1 MAIGLFVVGASTHQ
15 GLVSLAA
22 TFLPQIAVLFLA
34 VTLGEVVRSRRA
46 LAAETAQRLRVAH
59 EERETEAA
67 RRVAEERLRIARDLH
82 DTVAHSMATITVQ
95 AGSALHLLDGGD
107 TNLRRALTAIRATSK
122 EALAEMRATLGQLR
136 TGTSG
141 DPQTLT
147 GGLDRLPALC
157 DAVTAAGAPVTVEV
171 EGEQRPL
178 PPAVDQAAYRI
189 LQESL
194 TNVLRHAGQAAR
206 ATVSLRYEPAAL
218 EIQVTDDGGQGTGHG
233 GPGTDGSGTPNP
245 ARPAGDG
252 LQPARGG
259 HGLTG
264 MAERAAAVGGKVTA
278 GLRTGGGF
286 EVAAWLPAG
295 RRRGREMIRVLLAD
309 DQALVR
315 AGFRA
320 LLESADDISVVA
332 EAQNGGAAVALVR
345 ELTPDVVL
353 MDLNM
358 PEVDGLTATGRITA
372 DPSLAAVK
380 VVVLTTF
387 DDDEHVFAALRAGA
401 SGFLVKDIEPEEL
414 LQAVRVVAR
423 GDALLA
429 PSVTRSLIAAFTRQ
443 PALEPAARA
452 AGAGA
457 GPGAPGASS
466 GDARAVARQVGLA
479 SLTGRE
485 REVVALVA
493 AGLSND
499 EIAARLVVSP
509 LTAKTHVSRSMTK
522 LAARDRAQLVVIAYE
537 HGLAGPG
544 GQGGPAGSRT
554 G

>member
-1 MAIGLFVVGASTHQ
+1 
-15 GLVSLAA
+15 
-22 TFLPQIAVLFLA
+22 
-34 VTLGEVVRSRRA
+34 
-46 LAAETAQRLRVAH
+46 
-59 EERETEAA
+59 
-67 RRVAEERLRIARDLH
+67 
-82 DTVAHSMATITVQ
+82 
-95 AGSALHLLDGGD
+95 
-107 TNLRRALTAIRATSK
+107 
-122 EALAEMRATLGQLR
+122 
-136 TGTSG
+136 
-141 DPQTLT
+141 
-147 GGLDRLPALC
+147 
-157 DAVTAAGAPVTVEV
+157 
-171 EGEQRPL
+171 
-178 PPAVDQAAYRI
+178 
-189 LQESL
+189 
-194 TNVLRHAGQAAR
+194 
-206 ATVSLRYEPAAL
+206 
-218 EIQVTDDGGQGTGHG
+218 
-233 GPGTDGSGTPNP
+233 
-245 ARPAGDG
+245 
-252 LQPARGG
+252 
-259 HGLTG
+259 
-264 MAERAAAVGGKVTA
+264 
-278 GLRTGGGF
+278 
-286 EVAAWLPAG
+286 
-295 RRRGREMIRVLLAD
+295 MIRVVLAD

-429 PSVTRSLIAAFTRQ
+429 PSVTRSLIAAFVRQ
-443 PALEPAARA
+443 PVQAPAAPGPGA
-452 AGAGA
+452 STGPGGPGAGGPGA
-457 GPGAPGASS
+457 GGRPGAPGAPS

-479 SLTGRE
+479 SLTDRE

-544 GQGGPAGSRT
+544 GQAGPPGSRA

>member
-1 MAIGLFVVGASTHQ
+1 
-15 GLVSLAA
+15 
-22 TFLPQIAVLFLA
+22 
-34 VTLGEVVRSRRA
+34 
-46 LAAETAQRLRVAH
+46 
-59 EERETEAA
+59 
-67 RRVAEERLRIARDLH
+67 
-82 DTVAHSMATITVQ
+82 
-95 AGSALHLLDGGD
+95 
-107 TNLRRALTAIRATSK
+107 
-122 EALAEMRATLGQLR
+122 
-136 TGTSG
+136 
-141 DPQTLT
+141 
-147 GGLDRLPALC
+147 
-157 DAVTAAGAPVTVEV
+157 
-171 EGEQRPL
+171 
-178 PPAVDQAAYRI
+178 
-189 LQESL
+189 
-194 TNVLRHAGQAAR
+194 
-206 ATVSLRYEPAAL
+206 
-218 EIQVTDDGGQGTGHG
+218 
-233 GPGTDGSGTPNP
+233 
-245 ARPAGDG
+245 
-252 LQPARGG
+252 
-259 HGLTG
+259 
-264 MAERAAAVGGKVTA
+264 
-278 GLRTGGGF
+278 
-286 EVAAWLPAG
+286 
-295 RRRGREMIRVLLAD
+295 MIRVLLAD

-372 DPSLAAVK
+372 DPSLATVK

-429 PSVTRSLIAAFTRQ
+429 PSVTRSLIAAFARQ
-443 PALEPAARA
+443 PAQAPAAPGPRA
-452 AGAGA
+452 GAGPGRPGAGAGPGGPGAGA
-457 GPGAPGASS
+457 GPGAPGAPS

-479 SLTGRE
+479 SLTDRE

-537 HGLAGPG
+537 HGLAEPG
-544 GQGGPAGSRT
+544 GQAGPPGSRA